1 MAHIVR
7 SVFFALGLFLGG
19 LFAASPLIAAYRL
32 HEAIVDADMPAIE
45 AAVDWSQVRYSLKSS
60 ISEIMLADAEAH
72 RAEMG
77 TLRRIGY
84 RIGDAFAPYLVD
96 RVIAKQVTP
105 AGFVDY
111 MRQPLPPGAPRGGM
125 FRNIE
130 RAAYAGLSRFEID
143 VRDRLDRSRRYR
155 AIFTRSFLT
164 WRLTEVR
171 LLPPK
176 RRPAVTT
183 ASVSP

>member
-1 MAHIVR
+1 L
-7 SVFFALGLFLGG
+7 ALGLCLGA

-32 HEAIVDADMPAIE
+32 HEAIVKADVPAIE
-45 AAVDWSQVRYSLKSS
+45 AAVDWRQVRFSLKSS
-60 ISEIMLADAEAH
+60 ISEVMLADAEA
-72 RAEMG
+72 RRSDIG

-84 RIGDAFAPYLVD
+84 RIGDAFAPFLID

-105 AGFVDY
+105 QGFVDY

-125 FRNIE
+125 FKNIE
-130 RAAYAGLSRFEID
+130 RAVYTGFSSFEID

-155 AIFTRSFLT
+155 AIFTRSRLT

-176 RRPAVTT
+176 RTT
-183 ASVSP
+183 LAASLTP